1 MHALIFGH
9 KFIHEMSL
17 FGVNFNV
24 IEVRIDRDVRCE
36 LRGGGELGVEAVAH
50 EARYMACL
58 CTGKGIL
65 LPHKCRS

>member
-36 LRGGGELGVEAVAH
+36 LRGGG
-50 EARYMACL
+50 AR
-58 CTGKGIL
+58 
-65 LPHKCRS
+65 CRSCGT